1 MISPAILTIFAD
13 YMKMNL
19 SQRLAI
25 AYYKTKIHTIGLVS
39 ASKAAEIAYELFC
52 TPRKPRKKLKE
63 PPLFHKAEKLHLLV
77 KESTLKGFRFTPQQP
92 NGNKILILHGF
103 SSYSYK
109 FEKYVSLFKKQGFE
123 VVAFDAP
130 AHGLSEG
137 KIINALIYKEA
148 ILQIEANFGPFYGL
162 MGHSLGGLAGALA
175 FQEFNDQANRR
186 LVMVAPAVR
195 TQRAIEHF
203 YSLLPVDEK
212 IRVAIDQLFKEITH
226 LTIEEISVNHAIKH
240 IQSPILWIHDKNDN
254 ICIFDDVLPIMNE
267 KPEHI
272 RFVITEGLGHSRIY
286 KEASIS
292 NTIDHF
298 FREGLD

>member
-1 MISPAILTIFAD
+1 
-13 YMKMNL
+13 MKMKL
-19 SQRLAI
+19 SQRLALT
-25 AYYKTKIHTIGLVS
+25 YYRTKIHTIGLVS
-39 ASKAAEIAYELFC
+39 PRKAAEMAFELFC
-52 TPRKPRKKLKE
+52 TPRKPKKKLKE
-63 PPLFHKAEKLHLLV
+63 PPIFHKAEKL
-77 KESTLKGFRFTPQQP
+77 KLKLGNYSIAGFQFQSQQP
-92 NGNKILILHGF
+92 NGKKILILHGF

-109 FEKYVSLFKKQGFE
+109 FEKYVSLLKKQGFE
-123 VVAFDAP
+123 VICFDAP

-137 KIINALIYKEA
+137 KIINALIYKAA
-148 ILQIEANFGPFYGL
+148 ILEIEANFGPFYGL

-212 IRVAIDQLFKEITH
+212 IRVAIDQLFNEITH
-226 LTIEEISVNHAIKH
+226 LPIEEISVNHAIKH
-240 IQSPILWIHDKNDN
+240 IQSPILWIHDKDDK

-292 NTIDHF
+292 NIIDHF
-298 FREGLD
+298 FREGLN

>member
-1 MISPAILTIFAD
+1 
-13 YMKMNL
+13 MKMNL

-25 AYYKTKIHTIGLVS
+25 TYYRTKIQTIGLVS
-39 ASKAAEIAYELFC
+39 PSKAAELAFELFC
-52 TPRKPRKKLKE
+52 TPRKSRKKLKE
-63 PPLFHKAEKLHLLV
+63 PPVFHKAEKLQ
-77 KESTLKGFRFTPQQP
+77 LKIKDITISGFRFRPQQY
-92 NGNKILILHGF
+92 NGKKILILHGF

-123 VVAFDAP
+123 VVCFDAP

-137 KIINALIYKEA
+137 KLINALIYKDA
-148 ILQIEANFGPFYGL
+148 ILAIEAAYGPFYGL

-175 FQEFNDQANRR
+175 FQDFKDQSNRR
-186 LVMVAPAVR
+186 LVLIAPAIR

-203 YSLLPVDEK
+203 YSLFPVDEK
-212 IRVAIDQLFKEITH
+212 IRSAIDQLFNEITH
-226 LTIEEISVNHAIKH
+226 LPIEEISVSHAIHQIK
-240 IQSPILWIHDKNDN
+240 SPVLWVHDKDDK
-254 ICIFDDVLPIMNE
+254 ICIFDDVIPIMEE
-267 KPEHI
+267 KPANI
-272 RFVITEGLGHSRIY
+272 QFVITERLGHSRIY